1 MRHVRQRH
9 PLLVLRLLVA
19 ALVALVVGASASSA
33 SAGGWA
39 VASLDELPQAT
50 AGQTADVGFMILQHG
65 QTPAVLDVG
74 VGIELVLA
82 DGTTE
87 LFPAVP
93 DGVPGHYV
101 ATVTFPADA
110 GTYQWRAHM
119 DWFGVYELGT
129 IEVAGATSSTA
140 GGGGG
145 GSIWPDL
152 RWVTLAAAIVLGGV
166 AIVDTAVTRR
176 RRRTVTA

>member
-1 MRHVRQRH
+1 
-9 PLLVLRLLVA
+9 
-19 ALVALVVGASASSA
+19 
-33 SAGGWA
+33 
-39 VASLDELPQAT
+39 
-50 AGQTADVGFMILQHG
+50 
-65 QTPAVLDVG
+65 
-74 VGIELVLA
+74 
-82 DGTTE
+82 
-87 LFPAVP
+87 
-93 DGVPGHYV
+93 
-101 ATVTFPADA
+101 
-110 GTYQWRAHM
+110 M

-152 RWVTLAAAIVLGGV
+152 RWVTLTAAIVLAGV